1 MHQYSDGTSTLLFFG
16 ISNLYF
22 HNINVDQTI
31 CDIIK
36 CNYSSIHLPFK
47 VKFHIECPVV
57 LKLNILENV
66 FYSMPLCYQ
75 RLDYIPYKFC
85 RTKSFVDN

>member
-1 MHQYSDGTSTLLFFG
+1 MHQHSDGTSTQPFFG
-16 ISNLYF
+16 INNLYV
-22 HNINVDQTI
+22 HNINFDQTI

-47 VKFHIECPVV
+47 VKFDIEYPVV
-57 LKLNILENV
+57 LKLNILEIV
-66 FYSMPLCYQ
+66 FFIMPLCYQ
-75 RLDYIPYKFC
+75 SLDYVPCKFC